1 MLLGGGALFLELRN
15 SARLDERI
23 TLTVD
28 TLEYRRSQP
37 VMTQLNK
44 GRQLMEM
51 KPLSATNYSQV
62 IEAILQ
68 TSVSTLN
75 TLVDTNNPR

>member
-1 MLLGGGALFLELRN
+1 
-15 SARLDERI
+15 
-23 TLTVD
+23 
-28 TLEYRRSQP
+28 
-37 VMTQLNK
+37 
-44 GRQLMEM
+44 MEM